1 MPILL
6 TSLAALTLYMITG
19 ALLAWRLFVRKNDTK
34 DNPLFAK
41 SGLIV
46 LGLIAVSL
54 HGYIL
59 YNNLFTPEGLN
70 IGFFHAG
77 SLVTWLMSLSLLLAA
92 ISNPVENLG
101 IFLFPFAAMTILL
114 SQLFPI
120 QHILLANEAIEIK
133 LHILLSILAYSLISI
148 AAIHA
153 VLLAIQERQLRNRR
167 PGGFIRALPPV
178 QSMETLLFQMIGLGF
193 FLLSL
198 SLITGIIYLDNMFKQ
213 HVAHHTVLSIIAWF
227 VFAILLWGRWKFGWR
242 SMTAVRWTWGGFFT
256 LVLAY
261 FGSKWV
267 IEILLRQ

>member
-1 MPILL
+1 MI
-6 TSLAALTLYMITG
+6 SLATITCYAVTG
-19 ALLAWRLFVRKNDTK
+19 ILLAWRLFGLKNNVSE
-34 DNPLFAK
+34 NPLLAK
-41 SGLIV
+41 PGLIV
-46 LGLIAVSL
+46 LGLVAVAL

-59 YNNLFTPEGLN
+59 YNNLFTPAGLN
-70 IGFFHAG
+70 IGFFNAG
-77 SLVTWLMSLSLLLAA
+77 SLVTWLMSLTLLLAA

-101 IFLFPFAAMTILL
+101 VFLFPFTAVTILL

-120 QHILLANEAIEIK
+120 EHILLPNQATEIK

-153 VLLAIQERQLRNRR
+153 VLLAVQERQLRARH

-178 QSMETLLFQMIGLGF
+178 QSMESLLFQMIGLGF

-198 SLITGIIYLDNMFKQ
+198 SLITGVIYLDNMFEQ
-213 HVAHHTVLSIIAWF
+213 RVAHKTILSIIAWF

-242 SMTAVRWTWGGFFT
+242 SLTAVRWTLGGFFT

-267 IEILLRQ
+267 IEILLHQ

>member
-1 MPILL
+1 MHILL
-6 TSLAALTLYMITG
+6 ILLITITLYLVTG
-19 ALLAWRLFVRKNDTK
+19 SLLAWRLFGH
-34 DNPLFAK
+34 K
-41 SGLIV
+41 SGTVESPLLAKPGLII

-77 SLVTWLMSLSLLLAA
+77 SLVTWLMSLTLLLAA

-101 IFLFPFAAMTILL
+101 VFLFPFTALAILL

-120 QHILLANEAIEIK
+120 DHILLKDQAVEIK

-153 VLLAIQERQLRNRR
+153 VLLAVQERHLRMRR
-167 PGGFIRALPPV
+167 PGGFIRALPPL

-198 SLITGIIYLDNMFKQ
+198 SLITGMIYLENMFAQ
-213 HVAHHTVLSIIAWF
+213 HVVHHTVLSIVAWF

-242 SMTAVRWTWGGFFT
+242 SMTAIRWTLGGFFT

-267 IEILLRQ
+267 IEILLHK

>member
-6 TSLAALTLYMITG
+6 ISLVAVTFYIVTG
-19 ALLAWRLFVRKNDTK
+19 ILLAWRLFGRKTDANA
-34 DNPLFAK
+34 NPLLAK

-54 HGYIL
+54 HGYNL
-59 YNNLFTPEGLN
+59 YSTLFTPEGLN

-77 SLVTWLMSLSLLLAA
+77 SLVTWLMSLTLLLAA

-101 IFLFPFAAMTILL
+101 VFLFPFTAMTILL

-120 QHILLANEAIEIK
+120 NHILLPYEATEIK

-153 VLLAIQERQLRNRR
+153 VLLAVQERQLRNRH
-167 PGGFIRALPPV
+167 PGGFIRALPPL

-198 SLITGIIYLDNMFKQ
+198 SLITGIIYLENMFEQ
-213 HVAHHTVLSIIAWF
+213 HVVHHTILSIVAWF
-227 VFAILLWGRWKFGWR
+227 VFAVLLWGRWKFGWR
-242 SMTAVRWTWGGFFT
+242 SMKAVRWTLGGFFT

-267 IEILLRQ
+267 IEILLNR

>member
-1 MPILL
+1 MQILL
-6 TSLAALTLYMITG
+6 TSLTAITFYLVTGILLT
-19 ALLAWRLFVRKNDTK
+19 WRLFGGKNSAR
-34 DNPLFAK
+34 DNPLLAK
-41 SGLIV
+41 SGLIS
-46 LGLIAVSL
+46 LGMIAVIL

-59 YNNLFTPEGLN
+59 YNNLFTAAGLN
-70 IGFFHAG
+70 IGFFNAG
-77 SLVTWLMSLSLLLAA
+77 SLVAWLMSLTLLLTA

-101 IFLFPFAAMTILL
+101 VFLFPFSAVVILL

-120 QHILLANEAIEIK
+120 EHILLRDLAIEIK

-153 VLLAIQERQLRNRR
+153 VLLAVQERQLRNRR

-178 QSMETLLFQMIGLGF
+178 QSMESLLFQMIGLGF

-198 SLITGIIYLDNMFKQ
+198 SLITGMIYLDNMFEQ
-213 HVAHHTVLSIIAWF
+213 RVAHHTILSIVAWF

-242 SMTAVRWTWGGFFT
+242 SMTAVRWTLGGFFT

-267 IEILLRQ
+267 LEILLHK

>member
-1 MPILL
+1 MTCYVLTGFLL
-6 TSLAALTLYMITG
+6 G
-19 ALLAWRLFVRKNDTK
+19 WRLFARKTDAK
-34 DNPLFAK
+34 DNPLLAK
-41 SGLIV
+41 PGLIV
-46 LGLIAVSL
+46 LGLVAVLL

-59 YNNLFTPEGLN
+59 YNALFTPEGLN

-77 SLVTWLMSLSLLLAA
+77 SLVTWLMSLTLLLAA

-101 IFLFPFAAMTILL
+101 VFLFPFTALTILL
-114 SQLFPI
+114 SQLFSI
-120 QHILLANEAIEIK
+120 DHILLPNQAVEIK

-153 VLLAIQERQLRNRR
+153 VLLAVQERQLRNRH
-167 PGGFIRALPPV
+167 PGGFIRALPPL

-198 SLITGIIYLDNMFKQ
+198 SLITGIIYLENMFEQ
-213 HVAHHTVLSIIAWF
+213 RVAHHTILSIVAWF
-227 VFAILLWGRWKFGWR
+227 VFAVLLWGRWKFGWR
-242 SMTAVRWTWGGFFT
+242 SMTAVRWTLGGFFT

-267 IEILLRQ
+267 IEILLHS